1 MGEDSKQL
9 DDCLPLLNGCL
20 SECGSGYVLVVILS
34 GMFLRSSWVQNGT
47 QHADKSHGVV
57 RGEAHAVC
65 VCLCLCVCV
74 CVCVCV
80 RTCVRVC
87 AYQFYRAVVTMYS

>member
-34 GMFLRSSWVQNGT
+34 FMFLRSLWVQNGT

-57 RGEAHAVC
+57 RGEARAVR

-74 CVCVCV
+74 CV
-80 RTCVRVC
+80 RACVRVC
-87 AYQFYRAVVTMYS
+87 SYQFYRAVAIMYS